1 MYNGGLDRRTLTLLA
16 LSSGLYMLALAVAQA
31 VIALHSHRWV
41 AIGWL
46 SSMVAFSVVTTFASS
61 DLFLRV
67 ELGLVAGS
75 TVALGV
81 FSYALRE
88 RMKEMN

>member
-1 MYNGGLDRRTLTLLA
+1 
-16 LSSGLYMLALAVAQA
+16 
-31 VIALHSHRWV
+31 
-41 AIGWL
+41 
-46 SSMVAFSVVTTFASS
+46 MVAFLVVTAFASR

-75 TVALGV
+75 AVALSV
-81 FSYALRE
+81 FSFALYE

>member
-1 MYNGGLDRRTLTLLA
+1 
-16 LSSGLYMLALAVAQA
+16 MLALAVALA

-46 SSMVAFSVVTTFASS
+46 SSMVAFLVVTAFASS

-75 TVALGV
+75 AVALSV
-81 FSYALRE
+81 FSFALYE